1 MSRKFKV
8 RRSLRKEFKS
18 QVRFALIAAVGFVIA
33 FAWRNTI
40 WDSSRLLIEK
50 FSTAAGVVLTDVYTA
65 LFITFF
71 GVILLIITSKLLKD
85 K

>member
-1 MSRKFKV
+1 MLKRFRV
-8 RRSLRKEFKS
+8 RRSLKKEFKK
-18 QVRFALIAAVGFVIA
+18 QIRFALIAAIGFIIA

-50 FSTAAGVVLTDVYTA
+50 FSTAAGVVLTDIYTA
-65 LFITFF
+65 LFITLF

-85 K
+85 R